1 MSKIHTI
8 AQFVK
13 KHIGG
18 AFVTNSSW
26 IVAEKIYQMALSLVI
41 SILTARYL
49 GPSNMGIITYAATF
63 VAAFMPVALL
73 SLEYVAVKEIVK
85 MPEKAGEVLGS
96 GIVMRFVSGLLCFL
110 LIVSIVSILKPN
122 NKEYVIVAALN
133 AISLLFYSF
142 TLVESWLQSHLQS
155 KYATIIKSIA
165 YTIMSLYKVFL
176 LVTNKSVIWFAFA
189 TSLDIIIIAMLYIY
203 LYIFKQRLRMTITR
217 TMMKGLL
224 VQSYPFILS
233 GLMVVAYG
241 QLDRVILEQYHGAN
255 ALGQYGIGAS
265 LCYMWQF
272 IPAAIITSAR
282 PLILKAKENDSVNY
296 IRRLKQLYSFLWWLS
311 ILVAILFTLFGDVI
325 VNIMYGSEFA
335 ESATALKIITWS
347 QGFSLMA
354 GVRTI
359 WLIAED
365 KNKYLI
371 PCQGLSAV
379 FSIILYLVLIPPYGI
394 IGASISILVSQF
406 FVAFISTAFFRKTRV
421 SGKYMLDAIMM
432 RFS

>member
-13 KHIGG
+13 KHIGS

-49 GPSNMGIITYAATF
+49 GPDNMGIITYAATF
-63 VAAFMPVALL
+63 VTAFMPIALL
-73 SLEYVAVKEIVK
+73 SLEYVAIKEIVRA
-85 MPEKAGEVLGS
+85 PEKAGEVLGS
-96 GIVMRFVSGLLCFL
+96 GIAMRTVSGFLCFL
-110 LIVSIVSILKPN
+110 LIVGIVAILKPN
-122 NKEYVIVAALN
+122 NVEYLTVAALN
-133 AISLLFYSF
+133 AVSLLFYSF
-142 TLVESWLQSHLQS
+142 TLVESWLQAHLRS
-155 KYATIIKSIA
+155 KYATIIKAIA
-165 YTIMSLYKVFL
+165 YTVMSLYKVFL
-176 LVTNKSVIWFAFA
+176 LVTNKSVLWFAFA
-189 TSLDIIIIAMLYIY
+189 TSLDIIIIALLYIY
-203 LYIFKQRLRMTITR
+203 LYFGRQKQKMTISR
-217 TMMKGLL
+217 VMMKGLL

-241 QLDRVILEQYHGAN
+241 RLDRVILEQYHGAN
-255 ALGQYGIGAS
+255 ALGQYGVGAT

-282 PLILKAKENDSVNY
+282 PLILKARDSNSENY
-296 IRRLKQLYSFLWWLS
+296 LRRLKQLYSFIWWLS
-311 ILVAILFTLFGDVI
+311 ILVAIVFTISGTWL
-325 VNIMYGSEFA
+325 VNIMYGSAYA
-335 ESATALKIITWS
+335 ESAIALKIITWS

-365 KNKYLI
+365 KNKLLI
-371 PCQGLSAV
+371 PCQAISAV
-379 FSIILYLVLIPPYGI
+379 FSIILYMVLIPPFGI
-394 IGASISILVSQF
+394 IGASVSTLISQF
-406 FVAFISTAFFRKTRV
+406 FVAFVSTAFFEKTRM

-432 RFS
+432 RF